1 MKTFEEL
8 RNEIEEENIIPQLSD
23 EQLWVMVE
31 TWDYLQKEIST
42 FESINKDLKEKA
54 ERLENALSFYADKN
68 TWCFTGMYD
77 NLCDIKITTHEQ
89 ALPSGWHDK
98 FKSIT
103 NLDLEFH
110 NEYMKYGGKLAR
122 QTLKELNK
130 G

>member
-1 MKTFEEL
+1 MSYSEYEQKIKDLEEEL
-8 RNEIEEENIIPQLSD
+8 LEKD
-23 EQLWVMVE
+23 
-31 TWDYLQKEIST
+31 KEIY
-42 FESINKDLKEKA
+42 NLKEKA

-68 TWCFTGMYD
+68 NWCFTGMYD